1 MGYSCCHCGSS
12 ESLAIAP
19 RLIPN
24 NEPQD
29 VPNDVP
35 QIISN
40 DAPPVIL
47 DNKPQDISHTS
58 VQDVPHDAFQNILDE
73 APILRI
79 CFAVRTLGILG
90 IRWKCREYQ
99 IRFRDFFTW
108 RCVFDFDQLP
118 NMPLELDSGSS
129 RAVKSES
136 HWSLS
141 TTDSAFSLETVRASK
156 KSRSKKNSS
165 TKTSTCDSVQ
175 TTRLKSKQTDSLKQT
190 QQPPTYSQ
198 SQEQYASCSSAED
211 AEEEKR
217 RRHKEALEQLEAKN
231 SQSQP
236 GTLKHQEWSRLR
248 MLIANGL
255 DAEARRHFPQVA
267 EGQEALLWPIE
278 QDGNYFEVNMRTLR
292 ASDIED
298 AKVALEQI
306 EDWKWK
312 NAVIFVRDGETP
324 LEQTEWRIMEKPR
337 ALDWAP
343 YEI

>member
-1 MGYSCCHCGSS
+1 MRYSCCHCGSS
-12 ESLAIAP
+12 ESLTIAP
-19 RLIPN
+19 RLIPS
-24 NEPQD
+24 NEPPN
-29 VPNDVP
+29 VPNDVAQVTP
-35 QIISN
+35 N
-40 DAPPVIL
+40 DVSQVVL
-47 DNKPQDISHTS
+47 DNSPQEISHNSYQDI
-58 VQDVPHDAFQNILDE
+58 PHDGYQNSLDE

-79 CFAVRTLGILG
+79 CFAVRTLGIWG

-99 IRFRDFFTW
+99 IRFRNSFTW
-108 RCVFDFDQLP
+108 RCVLDQLP

-136 HWSLS
+136 RWSHS
-141 TTDSAFSLETVRASK
+141 TTDSTFSSETVRASK
-156 KSRSKKNSS
+156 KSRSKKDSS
-165 TKTSTCDSVQ
+165 TKTSTSDSVQ
-175 TTRLKSKQTDSLKQT
+175 TVRVKSKQTDSLKQT

-198 SQEQYASCSSAED
+198 SQEQYASCSSAEG
-211 AEEEKR
+211 AEEERR

-231 SQSQP
+231 SQPQP
-236 GTLKHQEWSRLR
+236 RTLKHQEWSKLR

-255 DAEARRHFPQVA
+255 DAEARGHFPQVA

-278 QDGNYFEVNMRTLR
+278 QEGNYFEVNMKTLR

-312 NAVIFVRDGETP
+312 NVVIFVRDGDTP

-337 ALDWAP
+337 VLDW
-343 YEI
+343 ESLVI